1 MSAAC
6 HKRAADSEE
15 CTSTA
20 LRILC
25 KEDRLLS
32 PDDQILCLVMP
43 LLLSPKMSMNVLLA
57 GIVML
62 CLFSSPAL
70 AFGAGEIPYGQPLD
84 VIHTLVDLILYIF

>member
-1 MSAAC
+1 
-6 HKRAADSEE
+6 
-15 CTSTA
+15 
-20 LRILC
+20 
-25 KEDRLLS
+25 
-32 PDDQILCLVMP
+32 MP